1 MSHPISVCIENTGA
15 KRPAGRFTRCVAV
28 PGSGPGLALDARGCV
43 VWRSEEAPV
52 CRLCVSLD
60 GCLVLLRPEG
70 APKVT
75 VRRAGRSLEAPV
87 GKPVVLL
94 DGDDTLLGI
103 VRKTGGADTVAAI
116 VKRNA
121 IANRD
126 RIVPGQRLKV
136 RMRAQPGA
144 DGASTNAPAR

>member
-75 VRRAGRSLEAPV
+75 IRRAGRSLEAPV

-94 DGDDTLLGI
+94 DGNEIDVASRELREFMTRPGSDRHGTSTSR
-103 VRKTGGADTVAAI
+103 VSPSGGRT
-116 VKRNA
+116 R
-121 IANRD
+121 RRSSSSSCD
-126 RIVPGQRLKV
+126 RPC
-136 RMRAQPGA
+136 
-144 DGASTNAPAR
+144 S